1 MGLRSGHLAMAQAF
15 HMMEL
20 TQSYKI
26 INKIHRSPGQA
37 LARGQ
42 QPEVHPRGREA
53 QRPGGRGEGHVPPHV
68 LRDAWHVVLRGLLQE
83 GGHRLGVG
91 APHRSVLNLNLVCF

>member
-53 QRPGGRGEGHVPPHV
+53 QRPGGALGDLMDECLHVYM
-68 LRDAWHVVLRGLLQE
+68 
-83 GGHRLGVG
+83 
-91 APHRSVLNLNLVCF
+91 